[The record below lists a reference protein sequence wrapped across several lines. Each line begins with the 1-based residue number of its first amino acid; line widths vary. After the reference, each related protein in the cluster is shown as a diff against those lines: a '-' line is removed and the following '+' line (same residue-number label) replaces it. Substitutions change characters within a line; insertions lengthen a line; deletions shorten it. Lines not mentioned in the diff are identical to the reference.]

1 MTNLVNANNSYQAG
15 LAAVTAQNKQINGIV
30 TSLNGNSVNFTS
42 FST

>member
-1 MTNLVNANNSYQAG
+1 MASIVNANNSYQNG

-30 TSLNGNSVNFTS
+30 TSLNGNSASFTS